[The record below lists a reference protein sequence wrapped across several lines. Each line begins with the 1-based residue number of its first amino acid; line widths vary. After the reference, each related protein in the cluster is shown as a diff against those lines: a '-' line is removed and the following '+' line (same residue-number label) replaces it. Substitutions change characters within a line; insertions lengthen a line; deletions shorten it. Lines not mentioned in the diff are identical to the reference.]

1 MPLTFRVCPVFFPL
15 RLVPHETR
23 INFIGVG
30 YLTVG
35 LAMSMLLASIGVIA
49 VKGYDLALEFTG
61 GVATEVRPN
70 AGVSIDEIRDRAQA
84 LGLQSLQ
91 VQRIGSDHVLIRAEA
106 EDLDHVRV
114 QQAISTA
121 LDKAGGATLVR
132 SERIGPQMGRE
143 LAINGLTALLFVL
156 TGFLIFLTVRFEWKF
171 AVAASAAMLF
181 DLTVV
186 AGTASLLEWSIDL
199 TVIAGLLSVMGVSI
213 NDKIVVFDRVRE
225 NLRRSRDS
233 TASIMNNSINQ
244 TLSRTMITSLV
255 VFLSVLALFFYG
267 GESLRG
273 MSSVLMVGVVV
284 ATLSS
289 IFVACPLLTDRF
301 LGLSSK
307 DMVRKTGEATDLDR
321 RP

>member
-1 MPLTFRVCPVFFPL
+1 MFFPL

-23 INFIGVG
+23 INFLGVKHVT
-30 YLTVG
+30 LSVAV
-35 LAMSMLLASIGVIA
+35 LMLLASIAIIA
-49 VKGYDLALEFTG
+49 IKGYDLALEFTG

-70 AGVSIDEIRDRAQA
+70 AGVTIDKIRERAAEQ
-84 LGLQSLQ
+84 GLQSLQ
-91 VQRIGSDHVLIRAEA
+91 VQTFGGGHILIRAEA
-106 EDLDHVRV
+106 GQAEHAQA
-114 QQAISTA
+114 QQAIERA
-121 LDKAGGATLVR
+121 LDQAGGGTIVR
-132 SERIGPQMGRE
+132 NELIGPQMGRE
-143 LAINGLTALLFVL
+143 LATNGVTALLFVL
-156 TGFLIFLTVRFEWKF
+156 TGFLLFLTVRFEWKF
-171 AVAASAAMLF
+171 AVAASATLMF
-181 DLTVV
+181 DLSVV

-225 NLRRSRDS
+225 NLRRSRDT
-233 TASIMNNSINQ
+233 TANIMNSSINQ

-273 MSSVLMVGVVV
+273 MSSVLMTGVVV

-301 LGLSSK
+301 LGLRSQ
-307 DMVRKTGEATDLDR
+307 DMVRKSGGADDLDR